1 MQPGHY
7 FFIDGRDE
15 EWPEVWWCDQI
26 CHIHEKV
33 WGRNLFFSIHKSEQ
47 RFILGLLQTLQTLLW
62 TFAFLPMFVQGSC
75 FSSWLSLC
83 LFFVAKKIT
92 AEFPSLPKKM
102 KLFWEFR
109 NSKKN
114 GCFFFF
120 SQLFLMAQNLL
131 LAVQLG
137 GQGSLVSVS
146 FWTEGPGHDRKIH
159 WQMQPEDGGPRV
171 SWTRFYV
178 GVNHRGWM
186 FLEILL
192 TNEDGFST
200 R

>member
-1 MQPGHY
+1 MSLFCRKKNHGG
-7 FFIDGRDE
+7 ISILTKKDE
-15 EWPEVWWCDQI
+15 TVLRI
-26 CHIHEKV
+26 
-33 WGRNLFFSIHKSEQ
+33 SE
-47 RFILGLLQTLQTLLW
+47 L
-62 TFAFLPMFVQGSC
+62 
-75 FSSWLSLC
+75 
-83 LFFVAKKIT
+83 
-92 AEFPSLPKKM
+92 EKKM
-102 KLFWEFR
+102 
-109 NSKKN
+109 
-114 GCFFFF
+114 GVFFFF

>member
-1 MQPGHY
+1 
-7 FFIDGRDE
+7 
-15 EWPEVWWCDQI
+15 
-26 CHIHEKV
+26 
-33 WGRNLFFSIHKSEQ
+33 
-47 RFILGLLQTLQTLLW
+47 
-62 TFAFLPMFVQGSC
+62 
-75 FSSWLSLC
+75 
-83 LFFVAKKIT
+83 
-92 AEFPSLPKKM
+92 
-102 KLFWEFR
+102 
-109 NSKKN
+109 
-114 GCFFFF
+114 
-120 SQLFLMAQNLL
+120 MAQNLL